1 MPPEALSSPPLRR
14 FAVSLPDAWRQS
26 LLMLGSAWIVL
37 IALFLGD
44 WRAMAAQWWDIS
56 TYNHILLVPAI
67 LAWLVALRRHELAR
81 FVPGAWWPGLIVVAG
96 AAFVWVLGSFAGL
109 SLARQLGAV
118 VMLQGAALALLG
130 PRVSAGLA
138 FPLAYMLFLVPF
150 GDELIPL
157 LQLITAQ
164 ITMAL
169 LALSGI
175 PASLEGVFI
184 TTPTALFKV
193 AEACSGVKFLIAMS
207 AFAVLAAN
215 LCFRS
220 SPRRIVFVA
229 ATLALAVLANGVR
242 AWGSVVIAHWRGVE
256 FAVGFDHIFYGWIF
270 FAVIIALVLALGWRW
285 FDRAPDDAQIDV
297 EAIAASPLLARL
309 ERFGIGSGIALGATL
324 MLAVGGLAWAAA
336 ADRLAAQLPP
346 RVDLPAVEGW
356 QRIDYAPREPWQ
368 PRHGGAAHR
377 LLGRY
382 ADGQGITV
390 DVSYA
395 LYASQGEGHEAGG
408 FGEGALTPESAWD
421 WAQPGP
427 VVAGAQT
434 DRLAAGP
441 VERLCATWYKT
452 GDTVTGS
459 NARLKLAN
467 MADRLL
473 LRRRATAVL
482 ILSAEENSEHP
493 AEHALTRFVAAIG
506 QGNNGPGVWM
516 DRIAATR

>member
-1 MPPEALSSPPLRR
+1 MPPEALAAPHLRW
-14 FAVSLPDAWRQS
+14 FAVSLPTAWRRP
-26 LLMLGSAWIVL
+26 LLLLGAAWIAL
-37 IALFLGD
+37 IALFLDD
-44 WRAMAAQWWDIS
+44 WRAMAGQWWDTS
-56 TYNHILLVPAI
+56 TYNHVLLVPAI
-67 LAWLVALRRHELAR
+67 LAWLVVLRRRELAR
-81 FVPGAWWPGLIVVAG
+81 LVPQAWWPGLIVVAG

-118 VMLQGAALALLG
+118 VMLQGAAVTLLG

-184 TTPTALFKV
+184 TAPTALFKV

-215 LCFRS
+215 LCFHTW
-220 SPRRIVFVA
+220 PRRFVFVA
-229 ATLALAVLANGVR
+229 STLALAVLANGVR
-242 AWGSVVIAHWRGVE
+242 AWGTVIVAHYRGIA
-256 FAVGFDHIFYGWIF
+256 FASGFDHVFYGWIF
-270 FAVIIALVLALGWRW
+270 FAIVIALVMTLGWRW
-285 FDRAPDDAQIDV
+285 FDRAPDEPQIDAA
-297 EAIAASPLLARL
+297 AIDASPMLARL
-309 ERFGIGSGIALGATL
+309 ARWRMGGGAALAAMLLLALGA
-324 MLAVGGLAWAAA
+324 VAWAAA
-336 ADRLAAQLPP
+336 ADRVTAALPS
-346 RVDLPAVEGW
+346 RIDLPAMQGW
-356 QRIDYAPREPWQ
+356 QRIDYAPRVWWQ
-368 PRHGGAAHR
+368 PRHAGAGHR

-382 ADGQGITV
+382 ADAQGNTV

-395 LYASQGEGHEAGG
+395 LYANQGEGREAGG

-421 WAQPGP
+421 WAQHGP
-427 VVAGAQT
+427 VLAGVGT
-434 DRLAAGP
+434 ERLMATGGI
-441 VERLCATWYKT
+441 ERLCATWYMT
-452 GDTVTGS
+452 GTTLTGS
-459 NARLKLAN
+459 NVRLKLAN

-482 ILSAEENSEHP
+482 ILSAEERPGHP
-493 AEHALTRFVAAIG
+493 ATRALTRFVAATG
-506 QGNNGPGVWM
+506 GPRVWM